1 MGVGILSKK
10 LFTKLCI
17 WCEAVGGGGGG
28 WGWIGLVDTK
38 FWWGVFPVL
47 LNL

>member
-17 WCEAVGGGGGG
+17 WCEAVGGGGAGG
-28 WGWIGLVDTK
+28 GSDWLI
-38 FWWGVFPVL
+38 
-47 LNL
+47 LNFGGGCFQFY

>member
-17 WCEAVGGGGGG
+17 WCEAVGGGAGGG
-28 WGWIGLVDTK
+28 SDWLI
-38 FWWGVFPVL
+38 
-47 LNL
+47 LNFGGGCFQFY